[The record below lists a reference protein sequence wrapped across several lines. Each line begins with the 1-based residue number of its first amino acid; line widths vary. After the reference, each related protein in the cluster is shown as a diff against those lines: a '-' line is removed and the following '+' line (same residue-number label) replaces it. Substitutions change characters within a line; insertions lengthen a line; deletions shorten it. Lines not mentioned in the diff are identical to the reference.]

1 MKDKFLSF
9 SEGGF
14 TLPQEEVLELKSEN
28 KKLSIGI
35 PKEVLLQEKRIGL
48 VPDAVNLLTNN
59 GHHVIVQSGVGDVIN
74 FSDKEYSE
82 CGALIVQTAREV
94 YQAADIILK
103 VSPPT
108 HEEIR
113 FMKKNQTLISA
124 LQLKIQNP
132 DFFKELMKK
141 KITAIAYDYIQDE
154 DGIFPVVRSMSE
166 IAGNASVLIAAECLS
181 NLNNGKGILMGGVA
195 GGSTTDIVILGA
207 GTVGEFAARSAIGLG
222 ASVKIFDNSLY
233 KLRRVQNK
241 LNARIDTNMINPKA
255 LEKSVRRA
263 DVVIGAIR
271 SRDGRTPCI
280 ISEDM
285 VKLMKPGSVI
295 VDVSID
301 RGGCVETSEVT
312 SHTSP
317 TFIKHGVIHY
327 CVPNIASRVSR
338 TASYA
343 LSNVFTPLLL
353 EMGEGGGLEKM
364 MHSQSGIKNGIYM
377 YKGILTSQVLGETFD
392 LPYKDIDLLMAAI

>member
-1 MKDKFLSF
+1 MRDKFLSF

-14 TLPQEEVLELKSEN
+14 TLPQEEVLELKSDN

-59 GHHVIVQSGVGDVIN
+59 GHHVIVQSGVGEVIN
-74 FSDKEYSE
+74 FSDQEYSE
-82 CGALIVQTAREV
+82 CGALIVKTAEEV
-94 YQAADIILK
+94 YKANLILK

-108 HEEIR
+108 SEEIQL
-113 FMKKNQTLISA
+113 MEKNQTLISA
-124 LQLKIQNP
+124 LQLKIQKP
-132 DFFKELMKK
+132 DFFQQLMDK

-166 IAGNASVLIAAECLS
+166 IAGNTSILIASECLS
-181 NLNNGKGILMGGVA
+181 NLNNGKGLLMGGVA
-195 GGSTTDIVILGA
+195 GVSTTDVVILGA

-222 ASVKIFDNSLY
+222 ASVKIFDKSLSQ
-233 KLRRVQNK
+233 LRRLQDK
-241 LNARIDTNMINPKA
+241 LHARVDMNTIHPKA

-263 DVVIGAIR
+263 DVVVGAIR
-271 SRDGRTPCI
+271 SRDSRTPCL

-312 SHTSP
+312 SHKNP

-327 CVPNIASRVSR
+327 CVPNIPSRVAR
-338 TASYA
+338 TASFS
-343 LSNVFTPLLL
+343 LSNIFSSLLL
-353 EMGEGGGLEKM
+353 DIGEFGGVNNIIFKKPNIG
-364 MHSQSGIKNGIYM
+364 QGAYIINGKLVN
-377 YKGILTSQVLGETFD
+377 KGIADWFN
-392 LPYKDIDLLMAAI
+392 LPYEPLNLF

>member
-1 MKDKFLSF
+1 MKEKFLSF
-9 SEGGF
+9 SEGSF

-28 KKLSIGI
+28 QKLSIGI

-48 VPDAVNLLTNN
+48 VPDAVNLLTNH
-59 GHHVIVQSGVGDVIN
+59 GHNVIVQSGVGDMIN

-82 CGALIVQTAREV
+82 CGASIVKNIEEV
-94 YQAADIILK
+94 YKTDIILK

-108 HEEIR
+108 YEEIE
-113 FMKKNQTLISA
+113 FMEKNQTLISA
-124 LQLKIQNP
+124 LQLKIQSP
-132 DFFKELMKK
+132 SFFKQLMDK

-166 IAGNASVLIAAECLS
+166 IAGNASILIAAECLS
-181 NLNNGKGILMGGVA
+181 NLNGGKGLLMGGVA
-195 GGSTTDIVILGA
+195 GVSTTDVVILGA

-222 ASVKIFDNSLY
+222 ASVKIFDKSLS
-233 KLRRVQNK
+233 KLRRMQDK
-241 LNARIDTNMINPKA
+241 LHTRVDMNTINPKA
-255 LEKSVRRA
+255 LQKSVRRA

-271 SRDGRTPCI
+271 SHDGRTPCL
-280 ISEDM
+280 ISEEM

-312 SHTSP
+312 THRTP

-327 CVPNIASRVSR
+327 CVPNIPSRVAR
-338 TASYA
+338 TASFS
-343 LSNVFTPLLL
+343 LSNIFSSLLL
-353 EMGEGGGLEKM
+353 DIGEYGGVNKIIYNKPNIG
-364 MHSQSGIKNGIYM
+364 QGAYIINGKLVN
-377 YKGILTSQVLGETFD
+377 KGISEWFN
-392 LPYKDIDLLMAAI
+392 LPYQPFGLL

>member
-1 MKDKFLSF
+1 MEEKFLSL
-9 SEGGF
+9 SEGSF
-14 TLPQEEVLELKSEN
+14 TLPQEEVLELKAEN

-59 GHHVIVQSGVGDVIN
+59 GHNVIVQRGVGEVIN
-74 FSDKEYSE
+74 FSDKEYSD
-82 CGALIVQTAREV
+82 CGAQIVNTAKEV
-94 YQAADIILK
+94 YKADIILK

-108 HEEIR
+108 HEEIA
-113 FMKKNQTLISA
+113 FMEKKQTLISA
-124 LQLKIQNP
+124 LQLKIQSP
-132 DFFKELMKK
+132 DFFQKLMDK

-166 IAGNASVLIAAECLS
+166 IAGNASILIASECLS
-181 NLNNGKGILMGGVA
+181 NLNHGKGLLMGGIA
-195 GGSTTDIVILGA
+195 GVSSTDVVILGA

-222 ASVKIFDNSLY
+222 ASVKVFDKSLS
-233 KLRRVQNK
+233 KLRRMQDK
-241 LNARIDTNMINPKA
+241 LSARVDMNTINPKA
-255 LEKSVRRA
+255 LEKSIRRA

-271 SRDGRTPCI
+271 SRDSRTPCL

-301 RGGCVETSEVT
+301 RGGCIETSEIT
-312 SHTSP
+312 SHKVP

-327 CVPNIASRVSR
+327 CVPNIPSRVAR
-338 TASYA
+338 TASFS
-343 LSNVFTPLLL
+343 LSNIFSSLLL
-353 EMGEGGGLEKM
+353 DIGESGGVNQIIFNKPNIG
-364 MHSQSGIKNGIYM
+364 QGAYIINGQLVN
-377 YKGILTSQVLGETFD
+377 KGISEWFN
-392 LPYKDIDLLMAAI
+392 LPYKPFNLF

>member
-9 SEGGF
+9 SQGSF

-74 FSDKEYSE
+74 FSDQEYSE
-82 CGALIVQTAREV
+82 CGASIVKTAQEV
-94 YQAADIILK
+94 YKADIILK

-108 HEEIR
+108 TEEID
-113 FMKKNQTLISA
+113 FMEKNQTLISA
-124 LQLKIQNP
+124 LQLKIQTP
-132 DFFKELMKK
+132 DFFKRLMDK

-181 NLNNGKGILMGGVA
+181 NLNNGKGLLMGGVS
-195 GGSTTDIVILGA
+195 GVSTTDVVILGA

-222 ASVKIFDNSLY
+222 ASVKIFDKSVS
-233 KLRRVQNK
+233 KLRRIQDK
-241 LNARIDTNMINPKA
+241 LHTRVDMNTINPKA
-255 LEKSVRRA
+255 LEKSIRRT
-263 DVVIGAIR
+263 DVLIGAIR
-271 SRDGRTPCI
+271 NLDSITPCLV
-280 ISEDM
+280 SEEM
-285 VKLMKPGSVI
+285 VKMMKPGSVI

-312 SHTSP
+312 SHKQP

-327 CVPNIASRVSR
+327 CVPNIPSRVAR
-338 TASYA
+338 TASFS
-343 LSNVFTPLLL
+343 LSNIFSSLLL
-353 EMGEGGGLEKM
+353 DIGEYGGVNNIIFNKPNIG
-364 MHSQSGIKNGIYM
+364 QGAYIINGQLVN
-377 YKGILTSQVLGETFD
+377 KGIAEWFS
-392 LPYKDIDLLMAAI
+392 LPHKPFNLF

>member
-9 SEGGF
+9 SQGSF

-48 VPDAVNLLTNN
+48 VPDAVNLLTNH

-74 FSDKEYSE
+74 FSDQEYSE
-82 CGALIVQTAREV
+82 CGASIVKTAQEV
-94 YQAADIILK
+94 YKADIILK

-108 HEEIR
+108 TEEID
-113 FMKKNQTLISA
+113 FMEKNQTLISA
-124 LQLKIQNP
+124 LQLKIQTP
-132 DFFKELMKK
+132 DFFKRLMDK

-181 NLNNGKGILMGGVA
+181 NLNNGKGLLMGGVS
-195 GGSTTDIVILGA
+195 GVSTTDVVILGA

-222 ASVKIFDNSLY
+222 ASVKIFDKSLS
-233 KLRRVQNK
+233 KLRRIQDK
-241 LNARIDTNMINPKA
+241 LHTRVDMNTINPKA
-255 LEKSVRRA
+255 LEKSIRRT
-263 DVVIGAIR
+263 DVLIGAIR
-271 SRDGRTPCI
+271 THDSRTPCLV
-280 ISEDM
+280 SEEM
-285 VKLMKPGSVI
+285 VKMMKPGSVI

-312 SHTSP
+312 SHKQP

-327 CVPNIASRVSR
+327 CVPNIPSRVAR
-338 TASYA
+338 TASFS
-343 LSNVFTPLLL
+343 LSNIFSSLLL
-353 EMGEGGGLEKM
+353 DIGEYGGVNNIIFNKPNIG
-364 MHSQSGIKNGIYM
+364 QGAYIINGQLVN
-377 YKGILTSQVLGETFD
+377 KGISEWFS
-392 LPYKDIDLLMAAI
+392 LPHKPFNLF

>member
-1 MKDKFLSF
+1 MKEKFLSF
-9 SEGGF
+9 SEGSF

-28 KKLSIGI
+28 QKLSIGI

-48 VPDAVNLLTNN
+48 VPDAVNLLTNH
-59 GHHVIVQSGVGDVIN
+59 GHNVIVQSGVGEMIN

-82 CGALIVQTAREV
+82 CGASIVKNVQEV
-94 YQAADIILK
+94 YKTDIILK

-108 HEEIR
+108 YEEIDL
-113 FMKKNQTLISA
+113 MEKNQTLISA
-124 LQLKIQNP
+124 LQLKIQSP
-132 DFFKELMKK
+132 SFFKQLMDK

-166 IAGNASVLIAAECLS
+166 IAGNASILIAGECLS
-181 NLNNGKGILMGGVA
+181 NLNGGKGLLMGGVA
-195 GGSTTDIVILGA
+195 GVSTTDVVILGA

-222 ASVKIFDNSLY
+222 ASVKIFDKSLS
-233 KLRRVQNK
+233 KLRRMQDK
-241 LNARIDTNMINPKA
+241 LYTRVDMNTINPKA
-255 LEKSVRRA
+255 LQKSVRRA
-263 DVVIGAIR
+263 DVIIGAVR
-271 SRDGRTPCI
+271 SNDGRTPCL

-312 SHTSP
+312 THKMP

-327 CVPNIASRVSR
+327 CVPNIPSRVAR
-338 TASYA
+338 TASFS
-343 LSNVFTPLLL
+343 LSNIFSSLLL
-353 EMGEGGGLEKM
+353 DIGEYGGVNKIIYNKPNIG
-364 MHSQSGIKNGIYM
+364 QGAYIINGKLVN
-377 YKGILTSQVLGETFD
+377 KGIAEWFN
-392 LPYKDIDLLMAAI
+392 LPHQPFGLL

>member
-59 GHHVIVQSGVGDVIN
+59 GHNVIVQSGVGDVIN
-74 FSDKEYSE
+74 FSDQEYSE
-82 CGALIVQTAREV
+82 CGASIVKTAKEV
-94 YQAADIILK
+94 YKADIILK

-108 HEEIR
+108 TEEID
-113 FMKKNQTLISA
+113 FMEKNQTLISA
-124 LQLKIQNP
+124 LQLKIQTP
-132 DFFKELMKK
+132 DFFKRLMEK

-181 NLNNGKGILMGGVA
+181 NLNNGKGLLMGGVA
-195 GGSTTDIVILGA
+195 GVSTTDIVILGA
-207 GTVGEFAARSAIGLG
+207 GTVGEFAARSAMGLG
-222 ASVKIFDNSLY
+222 ASVKVFDNSLY
-233 KLRRVQNK
+233 KLRRIQDK
-241 LNARIDTNMINPKA
+241 LHTRIDTNMINPKA
-255 LEKSVRRA
+255 LEKAVRRA

-271 SRDGRTPCI
+271 TLDSRTPCI
-280 ISEDM
+280 ISEEM
-285 VKLMKPGSVI
+285 IKLMKPGSVI

-301 RGGCVETSEVT
+301 RGGCVETSEIT

-327 CVPNIASRVSR
+327 CVPNIPSRVAR
-338 TASYA
+338 TASFS
-343 LSNVFTPLLL
+343 LSNIFSSLLL
-353 EMGEGGGLEKM
+353 DIGQHGGVNKIIFNNPNIG
-364 MHSQSGIKNGIYM
+364 QGAYIINGQLVN
-377 YKGILTSQVLGETFD
+377 KGISEWFN
-392 LPYKDIDLLMAAI
+392 LPYKPFNLF